1 MSFTVNIMLIS
12 YRQNWDESMEVV
24 FMLCCQKNKLKKNI
38 QWDDYLEVPSA
49 AGDGYIKLA
58 IFATP
63 GIDPQYP

>member
-1 MSFTVNIMLIS
+1 
-12 YRQNWDESMEVV
+12 MEVV

-38 QWDDYLEVPSA
+38 QWDDDLEVPSA